1 MSLPKV
7 LVVGTGEYV
16 TGFVNGAESTSDKG
30 PGVIGLTLF
39 DLRDRGLIGDIL
51 LSGTKGEKFPHIRSH
66 FDRLITQRYGLDS
79 SFRSFPADDQH
90 DSKSWLSAL
99 DE

>member
-7 LVVGTGEYV
+7 LVLGTGEYV

-51 LSGTKGEKFPHIRSH
+51 LSGTKGEKYPDIRSH
-66 FDRLITQRYGLDS
+66 FDRLITQRYGLYI
-79 SFRSFPADDQH
+79 FF
-90 DSKSWLSAL
+90 
-99 DE
+99 